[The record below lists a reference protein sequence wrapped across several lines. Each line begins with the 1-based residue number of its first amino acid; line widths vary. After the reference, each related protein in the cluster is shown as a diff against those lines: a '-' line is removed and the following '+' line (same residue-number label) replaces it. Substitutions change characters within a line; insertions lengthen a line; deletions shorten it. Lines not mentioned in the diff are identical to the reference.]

1 MNYTQNTS
9 KLQVLEEQNHTKH
22 KLMNNDMI
30 IKLRKCGFD
39 KEASL
44 VNGCGTQ
51 IAFSIQEH
59 IQTKDTRRRLKVA
72 DFCKFRFCSTCNW
85 RRNLNINRELLRAF
99 EAIEATRSV
108 SYLFLTLTIK
118 NCKTSDLKATVK
130 LMNKAFKRMSETKAF
145 KNTVLGHFKALEI
158 VGDKTPTGEV
168 HPHFHIIL
176 IVSSS
181 YFNGDYYLSQDK
193 WIQMWQK
200 ALRVDY
206 IPVVDVRRIKAKK
219 TKNGKQLSALQSAV
233 FEVAKYSIKHTE
245 LTKKSD
251 DEFAQILLQTKRMR
265 FFSTGGL
272 LKDMINL
279 QKIDDDLIG
288 LKEELEALWIEI
300 YEEIYK
306 WINGNYRLT
315 KIKKNSVNV

>member
-1 MNYTQNTS
+1 
-9 KLQVLEEQNHTKH
+9 
-22 KLMNNDMI
+22 
-30 IKLRKCGFD
+30 
-39 KEASL
+39 
-44 VNGCGTQ
+44 
-51 IAFSIQEH
+51 
-59 IQTKDTRRRLKVA
+59 
-72 DFCKFRFCSTCNW
+72 
-85 RRNLNINRELLRAF
+85 
-99 EAIEATRSV
+99 
-108 SYLFLTLTIK
+108 
-118 NCKTSDLKATVK
+118 
-130 LMNKAFKRMSETKAF
+130 MNKAFKRMSETKAF

-158 VGDKTPTGEV
+158 VGDKTPAGEV

-219 TKNGKQLSALQSAV
+219 TKNGKQLSALQSAL
-233 FEVAKYSIKHTE
+233 FEVAKYSVKHTE
-245 LTKKSD
+245 LTNKSD
-251 DEFAQILLQTKRMR
+251 DEFVQILLQTKGMR
-265 FFSTGGL
+265 FFNTGGL
-272 LKDMINL
+272 LKKMINL

-315 KIKKNSVNV
+315 KIKKNQM